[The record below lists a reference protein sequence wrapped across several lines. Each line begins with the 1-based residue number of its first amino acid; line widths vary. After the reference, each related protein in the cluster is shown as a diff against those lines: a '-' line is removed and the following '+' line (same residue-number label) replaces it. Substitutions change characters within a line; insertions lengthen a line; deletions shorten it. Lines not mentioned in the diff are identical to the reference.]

1 MKPSTQRRSL
11 LNNLFLIIVFGAFA
25 VFRLL
30 PVISQQHLVS
40 TAAHH
45 ETVQAMPYSENY
57 QSIRGSTDSET
68 MVVFQDAQ
76 GKTHTAQTRV
86 SADEQAQMRR
96 HIPITREF
104 LITQDHS
111 EILRD
116 KTAETLDIT
125 DWLMIALLAVTLVVH
140 MKTRAL
146 PAPIAPNDMP
156 PAARYPLQSTANP
169 RRVLRNNI
177 ITLLGITLAA
187 LTLGSIS
194 GFLALTTWQEKQTFQ
209 HAPIAYAAPY
219 GSFRQ
224 GSLKTYAVDLRFTT
238 QNGKTITIVD
248 YPVSPM
254 ERDQFNA
261 GKTIPVQYLP
271 DNPDVFR
278 FFKAGQDNVAW
289 FATAFCIT
297 VAAVWLLVLWLFIRH
312 PYRPMQQT

>member
-1 MKPSTQRRSL
+1 MKPRTQRRSL
-11 LNNLFLIIVFGAFA
+11 LNNLFLIIVFGVFA

-40 TAAHH
+40 TAVHH

-57 QSIRGSTDSET
+57 QSIRGSTDSNT
-68 MVVFQDAQ
+68 IVVFQDAQ
-76 GKTHTAQTRV
+76 GKTHAAQTRV

-104 LITQDHS
+104 LITQDHK

-116 KTAETLDIT
+116 KAAETLDIT

-146 PAPIAPNDMP
+146 PAPIAANDVH
-156 PAARYPLQSTANP
+156 PAAQRLLQSKENP
-169 RRVLRNNI
+169 RRVLRGNI
-177 ITLLGITLAA
+177 ITLLGVTLAA
-187 LTLGSIS
+187 LALGSIS

-209 HAPIAYAAPY
+209 HAPIAHAAPY

-238 QNGKTITIVD
+238 QNGKTITIAD

-254 ERDQFNA
+254 ERDQLNA

-278 FFKAGQDNVAW
+278 FWQAGQDNMAW
-289 FATAFCIT
+289 ISTVFCAILL
-297 VAAVWLLVLWLFIRH
+297 AVWLLFLWVFIRH

>member
-1 MKPSTQRRSL
+1 MKLRSL

-30 PVISQQHLVS
+30 PVINQQHLVS
-40 TAAHH
+40 TAAHR

-57 QSIRGSTDSET
+57 QSIRGSTDSNT
-68 MVVFQDAQ
+68 IVVFQDAQ
-76 GKTHTAQTRV
+76 GKTHAAQTRV

-116 KTAETLDIT
+116 KAAETLDIT
-125 DWLMIALLAVTLVVH
+125 DWLMIALLPVALVVH

-146 PAPIAPNDMP
+146 
-156 PAARYPLQSTANP
+156 
-169 RRVLRNNI
+169 RVLRNNI

-187 LTLGSIS
+187 LALGSIS

-238 QNGKTITIVD
+238 QSGKTITIAH

-254 ERDQFNA
+254 ERDQLNA

-312 PYRPMQQT
+312 PYQPMQQT

>member
-1 MKPSTQRRSL
+1 MPPCTPLRTL
-11 LNNLFLIIVFGAFA
+11 FANLPLIIAFAAFA

-30 PVISQQHLVS
+30 PIINQHHQVS
-40 TAAHH
+40 TAIHH

-116 KTAETLDIT
+116 KATETLDIT

-140 MKTRAL
+140 MKTRVL

-169 RRVLRNNI
+169 CRVLRGNI

-187 LTLGSIS
+187 LALGSIS

-209 HAPIAYAAPY
+209 HAPIAHAAPY

-238 QNGKTITIVD
+238 QNGKTITIAN

-254 ERDQFNA
+254 ERDQLNA

-278 FFKAGQDNVAW
+278 FWQAGQDNMAW
-289 FATAFCIT
+289 ISTVFCAILL
-297 VAAVWLLVLWLFIRH
+297 AVWLLFLWVFIRH
-312 PYRPMQQT
+312 PYQPMQQT

>member
-11 LNNLFLIIVFGAFA
+11 LNNLFLIIVFGVFA

-30 PVISQQHLVS
+30 PVINQQHLVS
-40 TAAHH
+40 TAVHH

-57 QSIRGSTDSET
+57 QSIRGSTDSNT
-68 MVVFQDAQ
+68 IVVFQDAQ

-104 LITQDHS
+104 LITQDHR

-125 DWLMIALLAVTLVVH
+125 DWLMIALLPVALVVH

-169 RRVLRNNI
+169 RCVLRGNI

-187 LTLGSIS
+187 LALGSIS
-194 GFLALTTWQEKQTFQ
+194 GFLVLTTWQEKQTFQ
-209 HAPIAYAAPY
+209 HAPIAHAAPH
-219 GSFRQ
+219 GAFRQ

-238 QNGKTITIVD
+238 QN
-248 YPVSPM
+248 
-254 ERDQFNA
+254 

>member
-1 MKPSTQRRSL
+1 
-11 LNNLFLIIVFGAFA
+11 
-25 VFRLL
+25 
-30 PVISQQHLVS
+30 
-40 TAAHH
+40 
-45 ETVQAMPYSENY
+45 
-57 QSIRGSTDSET
+57 
-68 MVVFQDAQ
+68 
-76 GKTHTAQTRV
+76 
-86 SADEQAQMRR
+86 MRR

-116 KTAETLDIT
+116 KAAETLDIT
-125 DWLMIALLAVTLVVH
+125 DWLMIALLPVALVIH
-140 MKTRAL
+140 IKTRAL
-146 PAPIAPNDMP
+146 PTPIAPNDMR
-156 PAARYPLQSTANP
+156 PAAQRLLQSKENP
-169 RRVLRNNI
+169 RRVLRGNI
-177 ITLLGITLAA
+177 ITLLGVTLAA
-187 LTLGSIS
+187 IALGSIS
-194 GFLALTTWQEKQTFQ
+194 GFLALTAWQEKQTFQ

-238 QNGKTITIVD
+238 QSGKTITIAD
-248 YPVSPM
+248 YPISPM
-254 ERDQFNA
+254 ERDQLNA

>member
-1 MKPSTQRRSL
+1 MKPRTQRRSL
-11 LNNLFLIIVFGAFA
+11 LNNLFLIIVFGVFA

-68 MVVFQDAQ
+68 IVVFQDAQ

-116 KTAETLDIT
+116 KATETLDIT

-146 PAPIAPNDMP
+146 PAPIAPNDVH
-156 PAARYPLQSTANP
+156 PAAQRLLQSKENP
-169 RRVLRNNI
+169 RRVLRGNI
-177 ITLLGITLAA
+177 ITLLGVTLTA
-187 LTLGSIS
+187 LALGSIS

-209 HAPIAYAAPY
+209 HAPIAHAAPH
-219 GSFRQ
+219 GAFRQ

-238 QNGKTITIVD
+238 QNGK
-248 YPVSPM
+248 PSPSPI
-254 ERDQFNA
+254 
-261 GKTIPVQYLP
+261 IPSA
-271 DNPDVFR
+271 R
-278 FFKAGQDNVAW
+278 W
-289 FATAFCIT
+289 SATN
-297 VAAVWLLVLWLFIRH
+297 
-312 PYRPMQQT
+312 

>member
-1 MKPSTQRRSL
+1 MPPRTPLRTL
-11 LNNLFLIIVFGAFA
+11 FDNLPLIIAFAAFA

-30 PVISQQHLVS
+30 PIINQHHQVS
-40 TAAHH
+40 TAIHR
-45 ETVQAMPYSENY
+45 ETVQAMPYSEEY
-57 QSIRGSTDSET
+57 ASIGKSSDSHT
-68 MVVFQDAQ
+68 LVIFQDAQ

-169 RRVLRNNI
+169 RRVLRGNI

-187 LTLGSIS
+187 LALGSIS

-209 HAPIAYAAPY
+209 HAPIAHAAPH
-219 GSFRQ
+219 GAFRQ

-238 QNGKTITIVD
+238 QNGKTITIAN

-254 ERDQFNA
+254 ERDQLNA

-278 FFKAGQDNVAW
+278 FFKAGQDDIAG
-289 FATAFCIT
+289 FATAFFIVVLT
-297 VAAVWLLVLWLFIRH
+297 VWLLFLWVFIRH

>member
-1 MKPSTQRRSL
+1 MKLRSL
-11 LNNLFLIIVFGAFA
+11 LNNLFLIIVFGVFA

-68 MVVFQDAQ
+68 IVVFQDAQ

-111 EILRD
+111 EILRY
-116 KTAETLDIT
+116 KATETLDIT

-140 MKTRAL
+140 MKIRAL
-146 PAPIAPNDMP
+146 PVPIAPNDVH
-156 PAARYPLQSTANP
+156 PAAQRLLQSKENP
-169 RRVLRNNI
+169 RRVLRGNI
-177 ITLLGITLAA
+177 ITLLGVTLAA
-187 LTLGSIS
+187 LALGSIS

-209 HAPIAYAAPY
+209 HAPIAHAAPH
-219 GSFRQ
+219 GAFRQ
-224 GSLKTYAVDLRFTT
+224 GNLKTYAVDLRFTT
-238 QNGKTITIVD
+238 QNGKTITIAD

-254 ERDQFNA
+254 ERDQLNA

>member
-1 MKPSTQRRSL
+1 MPPRTPLRTLFS
-11 LNNLFLIIVFGAFA
+11 NLPLIIVFGVFA

-45 ETVQAMPYSENY
+45 ETVQAMPYSEEY
-57 QSIRGSTDSET
+57 ASIGKSSDSHT
-68 MVVFQDAQ
+68 LVIFQDAQ
-76 GKTHTAQTRV
+76 GKTHTAQARV

-104 LITQDHS
+104 LITQDHK

-116 KTAETLDIT
+116 KAAETLDIT
-125 DWLMIALLAVTLVVH
+125 DWLMIALLPVALVIH
-140 MKTRAL
+140 IKTRVL
-146 PAPIAPNDMP
+146 PAPIASNDMP

-169 RRVLRNNI
+169 RRVLRGNI

-187 LTLGSIS
+187 LALGSIS

-271 DNPDVFR
+271 DNPDVYR
-278 FFKAGQDNVAW
+278 FWKAGQDNVAW

>member
-1 MKPSTQRRSL
+1 
-11 LNNLFLIIVFGAFA
+11 
-25 VFRLL
+25 
-30 PVISQQHLVS
+30 
-40 TAAHH
+40 
-45 ETVQAMPYSENY
+45 MPYSENY

-68 MVVFQDAQ
+68 MVIFQDAQ
-76 GKTHTAQTRV
+76 GKTHAAQTRV

-116 KTAETLDIT
+116 KAAETLDIT
-125 DWLMIALLAVTLVVH
+125 DWLMIALLPVALVVH

-156 PAARYPLQSTANP
+156 PAARYPLQSAANP

-187 LTLGSIS
+187 LALGSIS

-238 QNGKTITIVD
+238 QSGKTITIAN

-254 ERDQFNA
+254 ERDQLNA

-312 PYRPMQQT
+312 PYQPMQQT

>member
-1 MKPSTQRRSL
+1 MKLRSL

-30 PVISQQHLVS
+30 PVINQQHLVS
-40 TAAHH
+40 TAAHR

-57 QSIRGSTDSET
+57 QSIRGSTDSNT
-68 MVVFQDAQ
+68 IVVFQDAQ

-156 PAARYPLQSTANP
+156 PAARYPLQSAANP

-187 LTLGSIS
+187 LALGGIS
-194 GFLALTTWQEKQTFQ
+194 GFLALT
-209 HAPIAYAAPY
+209 A
-219 GSFRQ
+219 
-224 GSLKTYAVDLRFTT
+224 
-238 QNGKTITIVD
+238 
-248 YPVSPM
+248 
-254 ERDQFNA
+254 
-261 GKTIPVQYLP
+261 
-271 DNPDVFR
+271 
-278 FFKAGQDNVAW
+278 
-289 FATAFCIT
+289 
-297 VAAVWLLVLWLFIRH
+297 
-312 PYRPMQQT
+312 

>member
-1 MKPSTQRRSL
+1 MKPRTQRRSL

-30 PVISQQHLVS
+30 PIINQHHQVS

-116 KTAETLDIT
+116 KAAETLDIT

-140 MKTRAL
+140 MKIRAL
-146 PAPIAPNDMP
+146 PAPVAPNDMRP
-156 PAARYPLQSTANP
+156 TTKHPLQSTENP
-169 RRVLRNNI
+169 RRVLRGNI
-177 ITLLGITLAA
+177 ITLLGVTLAA
-187 LTLGSIS
+187 LALGSIS
-194 GFLALTTWQEKQTFQ
+194 GFLALTAWQEKQTFQ
-209 HAPIAYAAPY
+209 HAPIAHAAPH
-219 GSFRQ
+219 GAFRQ

-238 QNGKTITIVD
+238 QNGKTITIAD

-254 ERDQFNA
+254 ERDQLNA

>member
-1 MKPSTQRRSL
+1 MKPRTQRRSL
-11 LNNLFLIIVFGAFA
+11 LNNLFLIIVFGAFS

-30 PVISQQHLVS
+30 PVINQQHLVS
-40 TAAHH
+40 TAVHH

-57 QSIRGSTDSET
+57 QSIRGSTDSNT

-76 GKTHTAQTRV
+76 GKTHTAQARV

-96 HIPITREF
+96 HLPITREF
-104 LITQDHS
+104 LITQDHK

-116 KTAETLDIT
+116 KAAETLDIT

-146 PAPIAPNDMP
+146 PAPIASNDMRP
-156 PAARYPLQSTANP
+156 VARYRLQSTANP
-169 RRVLRNNI
+169 RRVLRGNI
-177 ITLLGITLAA
+177 VTLLGITLAA
-187 LTLGSIS
+187 LALGSIS

-209 HAPIAYAAPY
+209 HAPIAHAAPH
-219 GSFRQ
+219 GAFRQ

-238 QNGKTITIVD
+238 QNGKTITIAD

-254 ERDQFNA
+254 ERDQLNA

-278 FFKAGQDNVAW
+278 FWQAGQDNMAW
-289 FATAFCIT
+289 ISTVFCAILL
-297 VAAVWLLVLWLFIRH
+297 AVWLLFLWVFIRH
-312 PYRPMQQT
+312 PYQPMQQT

>member
-1 MKPSTQRRSL
+1 MKPRTQRRSL

-25 VFRLL
+25 IFRLL
-30 PVISQQHLVS
+30 PVINQHHQVN
-40 TAAHH
+40 TAVHH

-116 KTAETLDIT
+116 KATETLDIT

-140 MKTRAL
+140 MKIRAL
-146 PAPIAPNDMP
+146 PTPIVPNDMR
-156 PAARYPLQSTANP
+156 PAAQRLLQSKENP
-169 RRVLRNNI
+169 RRVLRSNI
-177 ITLLGITLAA
+177 ITLLGVTLAA
-187 LTLGSIS
+187 LALGSIS

-209 HAPIAYAAPY
+209 HAPIAHAAPH
-219 GSFRQ
+219 GVFRQ
-224 GSLKTYAVDLRFTT
+224 GSLKTYAVDLRFTP
-238 QNGKTITIVD
+238 QSGKTITIAD

>member
-1 MKPSTQRRSL
+1 MKPRTQRRAL
-11 LNNLFLIIVFGAFA
+11 LNNLFLIIVFGVFA

-68 MVVFQDAQ
+68 IVVFQDAQ

-111 EILRD
+111 EILRY
-116 KTAETLDIT
+116 KATETLDIT

-140 MKTRAL
+140 MKIRAL
-146 PAPIAPNDMP
+146 PVPIAPNDVH
-156 PAARYPLQSTANP
+156 PAAQRLLQSKENP
-169 RRVLRNNI
+169 RRVLRGNI
-177 ITLLGITLAA
+177 ITLLGVTLAA
-187 LTLGSIS
+187 LALGSIS

-209 HAPIAYAAPY
+209 HAPIAHAAPH

-224 GSLKTYAVDLRFTT
+224 GSLKTYAVDLRFTP
-238 QNGKTITIVD
+238 KTAK
-248 YPVSPM
+248 PSPSPI
-254 ERDQFNA
+254 
-261 GKTIPVQYLP
+261 IPSA
-271 DNPDVFR
+271 R
-278 FFKAGQDNVAW
+278 W
-289 FATAFCIT
+289 SATN
-297 VAAVWLLVLWLFIRH
+297 
-312 PYRPMQQT
+312 